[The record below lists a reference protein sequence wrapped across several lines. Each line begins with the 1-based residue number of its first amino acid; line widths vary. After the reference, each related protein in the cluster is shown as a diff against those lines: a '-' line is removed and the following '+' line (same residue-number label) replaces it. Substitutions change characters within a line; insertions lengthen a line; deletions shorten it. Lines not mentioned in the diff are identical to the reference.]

1 MFRIISRTVQV
12 NGNNLKKCNRIA
24 LFQQTKPFS
33 AQPVEPP
40 TGSEKSEGN
49 DRLGG
54 FAKAFN
60 EMNEM
65 LNAPEQPDV
74 VESVPFKKLLRNS
87 KFFDV
92 SVILSG

>member
-12 NGNNLKKCNRIA
+12 NGNKLEKCNRIA
-24 LFQQTKPFS
+24 FVQQTIPFS
-33 AQPVEPP
+33 AKPVEPS
-40 TGSEKSEGN
+40 TGSEKSEDNG
-49 DRLGG
+49 RLGG

-60 EMNEM
+60 KFNKIA
-65 LNAPEQPDV
+65 NAPKQPDV

-87 KFFDV
+87 KFIDV